1 MFRLLGKPPLRRRFL
16 GMKNRKYYIYN
27 PETDSFERH
36 YPSIKDRAIKAG
48 WFLLASLILALL
60 FYFLFFYLFET
71 PTVENLS
78 SENKELRQQY
88 VVLEKRLNGSIRML
102 KEIQNRDSNFYRVLF
117 QMDPEKEWG
126 KNSNMYAF
134 SEQPRMNNLKDS
146 RLVGRLLNRLDTL
159 DIQLTHQAMSFNNI
173 RKVALHQQDKLDHTP
188 SVLPI
193 NIKDYTMSSG
203 YGIRIDPVYK
213 SHKFHA
219 GLDFAADMGTQ
230 VFATA
235 DGVVTFA
242 NIKSGYGNCID
253 INHGYNYTTR
263 YAHLSKILV
272 KEGKEVKRGEL
283 IGLVGSTGK
292 STGPHLHYEVH
303 YKETPQN
310 PINYYFMDLTPEEYA
325 EMIEMAENAGH
336 VMD

>member
-1 MFRLLGKPPLRRRFL
+1 MQCIDTWSGDSQPLFYD
-16 GMKNRKYYIYN
+16 MKNKKFYIYN
-27 PETDSFERH
+27 PDTDNFERH
-36 YPSIKDRAIKAG
+36 YPSIKDRMVSICWILITG
-48 WFLLASLILALL
+48 LILAAGFYLIF
-60 FYFLFFYLFET
+60 FYFFET

-78 SENKELRQQY
+78 TENRELRQQY
-88 VVLEKRLNGSIRML
+88 NILEKRMDGSLRML
-102 KEIQNRDSNFYRVLF
+102 KEIQNRDSNLYRVLL
-117 QMDPEKEWG
+117 QMDPEKIEMG
-126 KNSNMYAF
+126 PNNPLSGDIAMRK
-134 SEQPRMNNLKDS
+134 MNDS
-146 RLVGRLLNRLDTL
+146 RLVIRLHSKLDTL
-159 DIQLTHQAMSFNNI
+159 DYNLLNQAVSFNKI
-173 RKVALHQQDKLDHTP
+173 RDVAMHNQDRLDHTP

-235 DGVVTFA
+235 DGIVSFA
-242 NIKSGYGNCID
+242 DIKSGYGNCID
-253 INHGYNYTTR
+253 INHGYNYVTR

-272 KEGKEVKRGEL
+272 KPGSEVKRGEL

-303 YKETPQN
+303 FKDKPQN
-310 PINYYFMDLTPEEYA
+310 PINYYFMDLTPEEYN
-325 EMIEMAENAGH
+325 EMIEIAENAGH